1 MFHHQVL
8 LVWDSVRNM
17 DVGWWTVPAG
27 SSLSLQHPV
36 FQLRD
41 VRLNCNEEKS
51 PRKEM
56 EEVSYQERQRS
67 SSTSQDRSRMQE
79 ATNTDNIA
87 IKDIHQQACGGSHL
101 FSRKTN
107 FKRWIEGA
115 EITGSSSSFWF
126 LVKFLVCLI
135 ILRPL
140 LSGLWLNLFR

>member
-1 MFHHQVL
+1 MLEATAGLDRTKYKVL
-8 LVWDSVRNM
+8 LVWDPVRNK

-27 SSLSLQHPV
+27 SILFLQHPV

-101 FSRKTN
+101 IFKEDKLQKVDRGSRN
-107 FKRWIEGA
+107 YRF
-115 EITGSSSSFWF
+115 
-126 LVKFLVCLI
+126 
-135 ILRPL
+135 
-140 LSGLWLNLFR
+140 